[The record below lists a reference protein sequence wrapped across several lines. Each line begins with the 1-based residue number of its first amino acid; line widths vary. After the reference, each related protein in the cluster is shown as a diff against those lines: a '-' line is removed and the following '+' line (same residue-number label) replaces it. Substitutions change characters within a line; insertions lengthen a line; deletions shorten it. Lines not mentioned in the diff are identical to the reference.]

1 MRSGTHIRQAQVCAT
16 DPREA
21 AREFAAA
28 VSQPEM
34 ALVIFFCSGEYD
46 LEVVAEE
53 MGRLFG
59 EVQVVGCTTA
69 GEIGPAG
76 YRVHSISGASFPAD
90 SFAAATGRIDCLQQF
105 ESVKGQTLVQELLQR
120 LESRAPQAN
129 ADNSF
134 AFLLIDGL
142 SVREEPVTRALQSA
156 LGNLPLVGGS
166 AGDGLRFGSTQVY
179 FEGCFW
185 PDSAILTLVT
195 TRLPFKLFM
204 TDHFVATE
212 QRLVVTEADAEH
224 RLVRQIDGRPAA
236 EAYAELVG
244 VDVHDLD
251 PMRFAASPLVVV
263 IGGTNFVRSIAK
275 ANPDGSL
282 TFFCAIDEGMVLR
295 VAQGTNLVDNL
306 EQTFAAIHTAIGEP
320 QLVIACDC
328 ILRRLEIVQGRLI
341 DRVGGVLRRNNVIGF
356 NSYGEQYRGVHVNQ
370 TFIGIAI
377 GGGAPEAEDG

>member
-1 MRSGTHIRQAQVCAT
+1 MQSRTHIRQAQACAT

-21 AREFAAA
+21 AREFATA

-34 ALVIFFCSGEYD
+34 ALVIFFCSSEYD

-53 MGRLFG
+53 MGRLFDG
-59 EVQVVGCTTA
+59 VEVVGCTTA

-76 YRVHSISGASFPAD
+76 YRVHSISGASFSAD

-142 SVREEPVTRALQSA
+142 SVREEPVTRALQST
-156 LGNLPLVGGS
+156 LGKLPLVGGS
-166 AGDGLRFGSTQVY
+166 AGDGLRFCSTQVY
-179 FEGCFW
+179 SEGCFW
-185 PDSAILTLVT
+185 PDSAILILVT

-212 QRLVVTEADAEH
+212 QRMVVTEADAEH
-224 RLVRQIDGRPAA
+224 RIVHQIDGRPAA

-244 VDVHDLD
+244 VDAHDLD

-263 IGGTNFVRSIAK
+263 IGGANFVRSIAK

-341 DRVGGVLRRNNVIGF
+341 DRVGRLLRRNNVIGF